1 MQTFSY
7 SPPSDEETN
16 MLLYERIVRSLQ
28 YQDIDIYNM
37 KALWTRV
44 LNKNYKVRLSWEKFN
59 QLKTICQT
67 LQNLHNDCTKL
78 LINDNDPDHNIIVH
92 ACLLEIEE
100 SINKTLENLRTF
112 IFSLE

>member
-67 LQNLHNDCTKL
+67 LKNLHDDCTNL
-78 LINDNDPDHNIIVH
+78 LINDDNDIIVH

-100 SINKTLENLRTF
+100 SINKTLEDLRTF